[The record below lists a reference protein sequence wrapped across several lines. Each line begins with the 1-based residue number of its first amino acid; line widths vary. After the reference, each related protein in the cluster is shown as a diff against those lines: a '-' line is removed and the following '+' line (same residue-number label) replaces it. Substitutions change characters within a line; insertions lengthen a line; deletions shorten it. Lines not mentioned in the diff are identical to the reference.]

1 MFAAP
6 LWGMLEG
13 QVIKDQ
19 YHLQQVLGVGTFGGV
34 FRTDHVVLDT
44 IIRTLATKI
53 IFINQPELVSSR
65 N

>member
-19 YHLQQVLGVGTFGGV
+19 YYLQQVLGAGTFGGV
-34 FRTDHVVLDT
+34 FRTDQVVRDT
-44 IIRTLATKI
+44 ILRTLATKV
-53 IFINQPELVSSR
+53 IFINQPELVTYQ
-65 N
+65 